1 MLQHLFLFW
10 QILCLAKCTNITSI
24 EFMSINTY
32 IEMRYA
38 VTNVTI
44 QVLNNDASDATFSFD
59 LDIPQ
64 EAFVSFFSVSVGENY
79 YEAELTTR
87 EEAERI
93 FNESNSSVRGL
104 VQRKS
109 TSLDSQLVI
118 YLAKA
123 LVNKITSQ
131 KS

>member
-24 EFMSINTY
+24 DFMSIDAY

-44 QVLNNDASDATFSFD
+44 QVRNDNASDATFSFD

-64 EAFVSFFSVSVGENY
+64 EAFVSFFSVYVGDNY

-109 TSLDSQLVI
+109 AILDSQLVI
-118 YLAKA
+118 S
-123 LVNKITSQ
+123 I
-131 KS
+131 

>member
-24 EFMSINTY
+24 DLMSINTY

-64 EAFVSFFSVSVGENY
+64 EAFVSFFSVYVGDNY

-118 YLAKA
+118 YLAKK
-123 LVNKITSQ
+123 NFFK
-131 KS
+131 